1 MKDNLR
7 LFLILGM
14 GAVIGSIL
22 NELLA
27 ATNAPLWL
35 VNTLE
40 MGIDPPFTL
49 NLIVFQLTIGLAIR
63 MSLASVCG
71 MLLAL
76 LVFHKRL

>member
-7 LFLILGM
+7 LLVILGM

-40 MGIDPPFTL
+40 MGIDPPFSL
-49 NLIVFQLTIGLAIR
+49 NLIVFELTIGLAIR
-63 MSLASVCG
+63 MSLASVFG

-76 LVFHKRL
+76 LVFHKKL

>member
-1 MKDNLR
+1 MKDSVR
-7 LFLILGM
+7 LVVILAL
-14 GAVIGSIL
+14 GAVIGSVL

-49 NLIVFQLTIGLAIR
+49 NLIVFQLTVGLAIR
-63 MSLASVCG
+63 MSLASVFG

-76 LVFHKRL
+76 IVFHKKM